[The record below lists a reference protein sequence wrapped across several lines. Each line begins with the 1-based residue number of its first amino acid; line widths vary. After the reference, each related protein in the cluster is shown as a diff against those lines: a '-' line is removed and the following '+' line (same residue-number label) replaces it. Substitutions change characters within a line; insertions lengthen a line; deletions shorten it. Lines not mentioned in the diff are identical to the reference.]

1 MNDFYVVLVGC
12 LVAIPCAIL
21 GSWLL
26 LRRLSMVGDA
36 ISHAILPGIVI
47 GFLITNS
54 RNTGPMLFWACL
66 FGMLCTV
73 LIEWLQHRVRL
84 QSDAA
89 IGITFTWLFAVGVIL
104 VSLFSGQVDLDQDCV
119 LYGELAYVPLD
130 LWVTTSGWNLGPKAA
145 WIMGSVTLLVLL
157 FTVLAYKEL
166 KISAFD
172 PAYAQLLGFRTAIW
186 HYTLMAMVSLVTVT
200 AFESV
205 GAILVVALLVVPAA
219 TAYILV
225 RDLKLMILLAS
236 LFGVVSATFGYAL
249 AAKIDGSIAG
259 GITTVAGGL
268 LLVAL
273 AASRIKRIYQV
284 RQSSQLA
291 TGL

>member
-1 MNDFYVVLVGC
+1 MEAFYVILVGS
-12 LVAIPCAIL
+12 LVAVPCALL

-47 GFLITNS
+47 GFLITSS
-54 RNTGPMLFWACL
+54 RNTGPMLFWACA

-89 IGITFTWLFAVGVIL
+89 IGITFTWLFAIGVVL
-104 VSLFSGQVDLDQDCV
+104 VSLYSGQVDLDQDCV

-130 LWVTTSGWNLGPKAA
+130 LIVTDSGWNLGPRAA
-145 WIMGSVTLLVLL
+145 WIMGTVTAIVLTYTFL
-157 FTVLAYKEL
+157 CYKEMKL
-166 KISAFD
+166 TTFD
-172 PAYAQLLGFRTAIW
+172 PAYAELLGFKTAVW
-186 HYTLMAMVSLVTVT
+186 HYSLMALVSLVTVT

-219 TAYILV
+219 AAFVLV
-225 RDLKLMILLAS
+225 RDLKSMLILAS
-236 LFGVVSATFGYAL
+236 LLGVVTSIGGYAL
-249 AAKIDGSIAG
+249 AATIDGSIAG
-259 GITTVAGGL
+259 GITVVGGVL
-268 LLVAL
+268 L
-273 AASRIKRIYQV
+273 AAAIGLVQGRKLWYRKAV
-284 RQSSQLA
+284 TLA
-291 TGL
+291 DTA